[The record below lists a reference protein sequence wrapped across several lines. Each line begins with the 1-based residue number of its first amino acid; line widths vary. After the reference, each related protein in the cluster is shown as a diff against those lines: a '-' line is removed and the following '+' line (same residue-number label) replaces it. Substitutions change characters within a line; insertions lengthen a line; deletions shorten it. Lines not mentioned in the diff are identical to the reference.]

1 MSYFMVYQGCHQL
14 LWNVLH
20 YVSTLV
26 TDESTATAGEA
37 LGVIALQM
45 MGLALQD
52 RGYDI
57 SIFCYFSCCHLLC
70 RIYHGLSQIITRV

>member
-1 MSYFMVYQGCHQL
+1 MSYFMVCQGCHQL

-20 YVSTLV
+20 YVSSLV

-57 SIFCYFSCCHLLC
+57 STLFTPLVVIYFAGTIMDCLK
-70 RIYHGLSQIITRV
+70 

>member
-1 MSYFMVYQGCHQL
+1 MSYFMVCQGCHQL

-20 YVSTLV
+20 YVSSLV

-57 SIFCYFSCCHLLC
+57 SIFFTTLVVIYFAGYIMDCPK
-70 RIYHGLSQIITRV
+70 